1 MDKTRQSANL
11 VSENNIF
18 SDITNN
24 GVGIGITTP
33 TEKLQVIGNANISGI
48 LTATSFVGNLTGTA
62 TGLSGTPN
70 INVGIATASSFVG
83 NLTGTATGLSGT
95 PNINVGILTATTASI
110 SGNVTVGGNVSIAGT
125 LTYEDVTNVDSIGL
139 VTARSGVNVTGGSV
153 VISSGGLTVSGVTTV
168 AAGSTSAPSVSP
180 TGDNNTGIFFPSAD
194 TIAFAEGGAE
204 AARFNS
210 SGNLLVGTTS
220 DTGTSSQRLQV
231 SGGAYVS
238 GNLGIGS
245 TNPVNKLQVTG
256 GNIAITGSTS
266 PSLFLVPTSGSSYT
280 FGSNTAITG
289 GGIYDSTG
297 GAWRLL
303 IKDTTGNVLINN
315 TSETGTSSQPLQV
328 TGGGYFS
335 GNVGIG
341 TTNPNGISAQTSQLA
356 MAGSNAGGGAGY
368 HQFLTVSNTT
378 ATNPNKFFR
387 LNSTGSIEIVNSGY
401 TSTIFTFANSGD
413 FTATGNVTGYSDETL
428 KDNIQTITDALDKVN
443 QLRGV
448 EFDRKDIEGNPHNIG
463 VIAQEVEKV
472 IPEVVMTNGDG
483 IKSVAYGNLV
493 GLLIEAIKELKEEVN
508 ELKAR
513 LEGI

>member
-24 GVGIGITTP
+24 SVGIGTTTP
-33 TEKLQVIGNANISGI
+33 TEKLQVIGNTNIS
-48 LTATSFVGNLTGTA
+48 
-62 TGLSGTPN
+62 
-70 INVGIATASSFVG
+70 
-83 NLTGTATGLSGT
+83 
-95 PNINVGILTATTASI
+95 GILTATTASI

-180 TGDNNTGIFFPSAD
+180 TGDNNTGIFFPAAD

-204 AARFNS
+204 SARFNS

-220 DTGTSSQRLQV
+220 DTVTSSQRLQV
-231 SGGAYVS
+231 TGGAYVS
-238 GNLGIGS
+238 GN
-245 TNPVNKLQVTG
+245 
-256 GNIAITGSTS
+256 
-266 PSLFLVPTSGSSYT
+266 
-280 FGSNTAITG
+280 
-289 GGIYDSTG
+289 
-297 GAWRLL
+297 
-303 IKDTTGNVLINN
+303 
-315 TSETGTSSQPLQV
+315 
-328 TGGGYFS
+328 
-335 GNVGIG
+335 VGVG
-341 TTNPNGISAQTSQLA
+341 
-356 MAGSNAGGGAGY
+356 
-368 HQFLTVSNTT
+368 
-378 ATNPNKFFR
+378 ATNPSVKFECNGAFAVSG
-387 LNSTGSIEIVNSGY
+387 STGLLSS
-401 TSTIFTFANSGD
+401 TSTSLYVASGFASPTIGKLYIGDGTGWNFLMATRNASTDTTRFTFSDAGN

-428 KDNIQTITDALDKVN
+428 KDNIQTIPDALDKVT

-448 EFDRKDIEGNPHNIG
+448 EFDRNDIEGNPHQIG

-472 IPEVVMTNGDG
+472 IPEVVMTHEDG

-493 GLLIEAIKELKEEVN
+493 GVLIEAIKELKEEVN

-513 LEGI
+513 LEEV